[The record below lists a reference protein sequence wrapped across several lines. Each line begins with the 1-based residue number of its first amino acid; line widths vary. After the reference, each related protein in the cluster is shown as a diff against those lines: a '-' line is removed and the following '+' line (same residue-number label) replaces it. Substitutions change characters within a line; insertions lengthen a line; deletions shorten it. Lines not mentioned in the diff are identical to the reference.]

1 MAALR
6 LARAYTGKDDY
17 VILEGSYHGLFDAAM
32 WYTPMEKWG
41 QVGEPEVHPY
51 SQGVPLGVRGFAH
64 FAIDF
69 PFESLDFLL
78 IHQAFSD
85 EEE

>member
-32 WYTPMEKWG
+32 WYTPMDKWQ
-41 QVGEPEVHPY
+41 QVGDPEVHPY
-51 SQGVPLGVRGFAH
+51 SEGVPLSTRNFAPLR
-64 FAIDF
+64 AG
-69 PFESLDFLL
+69 E
-78 IHQAFSD
+78 
-85 EEE
+85 